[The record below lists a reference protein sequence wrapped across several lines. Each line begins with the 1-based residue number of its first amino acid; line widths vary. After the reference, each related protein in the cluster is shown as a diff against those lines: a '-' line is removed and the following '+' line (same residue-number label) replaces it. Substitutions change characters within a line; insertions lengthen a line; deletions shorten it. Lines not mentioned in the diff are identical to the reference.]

1 MYNEAINTNNKIIST
16 NLIANI
22 FSRMN
27 EVMKLYTTRAKKE
40 EQTYDSLPFEEQL
53 NMKRKYNTFVS
64 DFSFSVD
71 FYDSTIIKIDSF
83 EKFIGIFNSRVPEI
97 KSIVS
102 NFSISYFDDENKYHS
117 NSIGFMVYENSF
129 DINVAIDTANEEVVE
144 LFDYIKESISK
155 APAKYDF
162 VMRNKNKICFSYTFA
177 SGCFVAIILST
188 ILICIPPVFS
198 VFISGGYWMLFP
210 ICCLILGYSLG
221 FVLFSGSINDL
232 YKSIDMEK
240 IYDGYDPNTFESKYK
255 SDKDSYINSS
265 EVIIGKNV
273 HNLSTRKKIKHLYRD
288 KKKYI
293 KYELIAIAVITLIL
307 FLLQYLMG

>member
-16 NLIANI
+16 SLISNI

-40 EQTYDSLPFEEQL
+40 EQTYESLPFEEQL

-83 EKFIGIFNSRVPEI
+83 EKFIGIFNSRLSEI

-102 NFSISYFDDENKYHS
+102 NFNINYFDEENKYHS
-117 NSIGFMVYENSF
+117 NSIGFMIYENSF
-129 DINVAIDTANEEVVE
+129 DINIAIDTLNKEMVE

-162 VMRNKNKICFSYTFA
+162 VIKNKSKICFSYTFA
-177 SGCFVAIILST
+177 SGCLVAIILST
-188 ILICIPPVFS
+188 ILVCIPPVFS
-198 VFISGGYWMLFP
+198 AFMSGGYWMLFP

-240 IYDGYDPNTFESKYK
+240 VYDGYDPNTFESRYK
-255 SDKDSYINSS
+255 ADKNSYINSS

-273 HNLSTRKKIKHLYRD
+273 HNLSIRKKIKHLYRD

-293 KYELIAIAVITLIL
+293 KYELIAIVVITLIL
-307 FLLQYLMG
+307 FSLQYLIG